1 MKMVNVLHFTHVID
15 RDECTMRYVQTYGKA
30 RFYSF
35 KAHIRSS
42 DNYKY
47 KLHLYNV

>member
-15 RDECTMRYVQTYGKA
+15 RDECTMRYVQTYGKE

-35 KAHIRSS
+35 KDHIRSS
-42 DNYKY
+42 NNYKY
-47 KLHLYNV
+47 KLHLI